1 MSRVAPLCTAGASNP
16 SPVNGGP
23 TTFWNNVRRVAYCYW
38 STVLTDQNDQL
49 PEGQSKLATNMLFMA
64 LGALT
69 VSFWGSV
76 VWMAVSAFRIT

>member
-1 MSRVAPLCTAGASNP
+1 M
-16 SPVNGGP
+16 
-23 TTFWNNVRRVAYCYW
+23 
-38 STVLTDQNDQL
+38 TDQNDQL